1 MRGLTDKVVLVTGGG
16 FSPDQVG
23 SGLGMSMCVELA
35 AEGAKVVVSDLS
47 LERAEATVT
56 RVKEAG
62 GDAVA
67 VAADVTDE
75 DSVRAMVSAAL
86 DAYGHIDVLVNNAG
100 VFGAYVP
107 LLEIENSQWDRVM
120 EVDLKGVFLAT
131 KATLPHMLE
140 RGKGVVINVSSASGV
155 VASEVGAEYTT
166 AKHGVIGLTKQ
177 IAYDY
182 GHQGIRAVGIGPGV
196 IKTAAFE
203 GAEITSDFPFY
214 DLTMQAPAGRYGEPH
229 EIARAVCFLASDD
242 ASFIHGHTIPVDGGS
257 PIR

>member
-1 MRGLTDKVVLVTGGG
+1 MRGLKDKVALVTGGG
-16 FSPDQVG
+16 YSPEQVG
-23 SGLGMSMCVELA
+23 SGLGRSLCVELA
-35 AEGAKVVVSDLS
+35 REGAKVVVSDLS
-47 LERAEATVT
+47 LENADATVKLIRDT
-56 RVKEAG
+56 G
-62 GDAVA
+62 GNAVG

-75 DSVRAMVSAAL
+75 GSVAGMVSAAL
-86 DAYGHIDVLVNNAG
+86 DAYDRIDVLVNNAG

-140 RGKGVVINVSSASGV
+140 RGSGVVINVSSASGL

-182 GHQGIRAVGIGPGV
+182 GHRGIRAVGIGPGV

-214 DLTMQAPAGRYGEPH
+214 DLTMQAPAGRYGEPD
-229 EIARAVCFLASDD
+229 EVARAVCFLASDD

>member
-1 MRGLTDKVVLVTGGG
+1 MRGLQDKVVLVTGGG
-16 FSPDQVG
+16 YGPEQAG
-23 SGLGMSMCVELA
+23 SGLGQAMCIELA
-35 AEGAKVVVSDLS
+35 KEGAKVVVADLS
-47 LERAEATVT
+47 LDRAEATVKKI
-56 RVKEAG
+56 RDVGRESI
-62 GDAVA
+62 A

-75 DSVRAMVSAAL
+75 DSVQAMVSAAL
-86 DAYGHIDVLVNNAG
+86 DAYGHLDVLVNNAG

-107 LLEIENSQWDRVM
+107 LLEIENDLWDRVM

-131 KATLPHMLE
+131 KAALPHMLE
-140 RGKGVVINVSSASGV
+140 RGTGVVINVSSASGL

-203 GAEITSDFPFY
+203 GTEITSDMPFY
-214 DLTMQAPAGRYGEPH
+214 DLTMQAPAGRYGEPI
-229 EIARAVCFLASDD
+229 EVARTVCFLASDD

>member
-67 VAADVTDE
+67 VASDVTDE

-86 DAYGHIDVLVNNAG
+86 DAYGRIDVLVNNAG

-140 RGKGVVINVSSASGV
+140 RGKGVVINVSSASGL

-182 GHQGIRAVGIGPGV
+182 GHKGIRAVGIGPGV